1 MLVLAQAHHPGP
13 GSSPGKNF
21 LAGLAELPVGSGI
34 GRGGSSFASIA
45 LRGKGPVTAGGDLRS
60 SLEEGREGNLLVIGN
75 VERHDPV
82 I

>member
-1 MLVLAQAHHPGP
+1 
-13 GSSPGKNF
+13 
-21 LAGLAELPVGSGI
+21 
-34 GRGGSSFASIA
+34 
-45 LRGKGPVTAGGDLRS
+45 VTAGGDLRS